1 MTTRRKILL
10 AIILVLLA
18 LPAVFAVAVGNLDW
32 NRFKPTINEKVTAAI
47 GRPFA
52 IRGDLSVSWD
62 RQPQE
67 TGWRAWLPWPRIT
80 ASDIMIANAPW
91 GRAPALATL
100 ERATFTLA
108 PLPLLT
114 KHVVI
119 RQVQLSHPSAD
130 LERQADGTANW
141 VFVMPDT
148 GEPSPWKLDLNEIGF
163 DQGRVGYHDAQLK
176 AELEVLVDPLGK
188 PVPFAE
194 LAGNALDAAQ
204 DEPAADPK
212 PAPADY
218 VFGWKIKGKYKDLPV
233 QGEGKVGGML
243 ALRDASQPFPLQADV
258 STGSTKASVVGTLT
272 DPLQLG
278 ALDLRL
284 KLSGASMANL
294 YPLTGV
300 TLPDTPPYST
310 DGHLQA
316 RLHEAGGPVFHYRGF
331 NGKVGDSDLHGD
343 ISFALQSPRPKLSGQ
358 LSSRLLRMAD
368 LGPLIGVQSGG
379 GTTAKT
385 IKAEG
390 EKSLAQP
397 PDKAL
402 PVQVF
407 RTDRWRDMDA
417 DVKLSAGRIV
427 HGDTLPLTDL
437 DVGVALQDG
446 LLTLDPLRFNMAG
459 GRLDGKLS
467 LDGAKSPMAGRVT
480 MSARRLQLKQLFP
493 KTPSMQRTL
502 GELNGD
508 AALAGSG
515 NSVAALLGSASGDT
529 QLLVN
534 DGVISRALM
543 EIAGLNVGNYVV
555 SKLFGDDEVKIHCG
569 AADLQMKTG
578 VMNTRLFVFDTDNAV
593 ITIDGTVNFRSETM
607 DLDISPESKGFRVFS
622 LRSPLYVR
630 GTFKKPEAGVHVL
643 PLAARGA
650 GAVALGVLLTPAASL
665 LALVAPSSPQENQ
678 CGELFQRLKQPA
690 KGRAA
695 PAKK

>member
-18 LPAVFAVAVGNLDW
+18 LPVVFAAVVANLDW

-62 RQPQE
+62 RQPRE

-91 GRAPALATL
+91 GQAPALATL

-108 PLPLLT
+108 PLPLLAR
-114 KHVVI
+114 HVVI
-119 RQVQLSHPSAD
+119 RQVQLSHPAAD

-163 DQGRVGYHDAQLK
+163 DQGRVGYRDAQQK

-204 DEPAADPK
+204 DAPAADPQ
-212 PAPADY
+212 PVPADY

-233 QGEGKVGGML
+233 RGEGKVGGML

-300 TLPDTPPYST
+300 TLPDTPPYAT

-316 RLHEAGGPVFHYRGF
+316 RLHEAGGPVFHYRDF
-331 NGKVGDSDLHGD
+331 NGKVGNSDLHGD
-343 ISFALQSPRPKLSGQ
+343 IRFALQAPRPKLSGQ
-358 LSSRLLRMAD
+358 LSSKLLRMAD

-379 GTTAKT
+379 GTTART

-390 EKSLAQP
+390 EKNLAQP

-427 HGDTLPLTDL
+427 HGDTLPLTNL
-437 DVGVALQDG
+437 DVGVVLQDG

-493 KTPSMQRTL
+493 KVQSMQRTL

-569 AADLQMKTG
+569 AADLQMKSG
-578 VMNTRLFVFDTDNAV
+578 IMNTRLFVFDTDNAV
-593 ITIDGTVNFRSETM
+593 ITIDGTVNFRSEAM

-630 GTFKKPEAGVHVL
+630 GTFKKPDAGVHVL

-650 GAVALGVLLTPAASL
+650 GAVALGVLLTPAAGL

-695 PAKK
+695 PPKK

>member
-1 MTTRRKILL
+1 M
-10 AIILVLLA
+10 
-18 LPAVFAVAVGNLDW
+18 
-32 NRFKPTINEKVTAAI
+32 
-47 GRPFA
+47 
-52 IRGDLSVSWD
+52 
-62 RQPQE
+62 
-67 TGWRAWLPWPRIT
+67 
-80 ASDIMIANAPW
+80 
-91 GRAPALATL
+91 
-100 ERATFTLA
+100 
-108 PLPLLT
+108 
-114 KHVVI
+114 
-119 RQVQLSHPSAD
+119 
-130 LERQADGTANW
+130 
-141 VFVMPDT
+141 
-148 GEPSPWKLDLNEIGF
+148 
-163 DQGRVGYHDAQLK
+163 
-176 AELEVLVDPLGK
+176 
-188 PVPFAE
+188 
-194 LAGNALDAAQ
+194 
-204 DEPAADPK
+204 
-212 PAPADY
+212 
-218 VFGWKIKGKYKDLPV
+218 
-233 QGEGKVGGML
+233 
-243 ALRDASQPFPLQADV
+243 
-258 STGSTKASVVGTLT
+258 VGTLT

-316 RLHEAGGPVFHYRGF
+316 RLREAGGPVFHYRGF
-331 NGKVGDSDLHGD
+331 NGKVGNSDLHGD
-343 ISFALQSPRPKLSGQ
+343 ISFALRAPRPKLSGQ

-397 PDKAL
+397 PDKVL

-678 CGELFQRLKQPA
+678 CGELFQRLKQPV
-690 KGRAA
+690 KGRPA

>member
-10 AIILVLLA
+10 AIILMVLA
-18 LPAVFAVAVGNLDW
+18 LPAVFAVVVGNLDW

-52 IRGDLSVSWD
+52 IRGDLSVNWD

-91 GRAPALATL
+91 GQAPALATL

-108 PLPLLT
+108 PLPLLAR
-114 KHVVI
+114 HVVI

-163 DQGRVGYHDAQLK
+163 DQGRVGYRDAQLK

-194 LAGNALDAAQ
+194 LAGNAVDAAQ
-204 DEPAADPK
+204 DEPAADPR

-243 ALRDASQPFPLQADV
+243 ALRDGSQPFPLQADV

-316 RLHEAGGPVFHYRGF
+316 RLREAGGPVFHYRGF

-343 ISFALQSPRPKLSGQ
+343 ISFALRAPRPKLSGQ

-397 PDKAL
+397 PDKVL

-690 KGRAA
+690 KGRPA